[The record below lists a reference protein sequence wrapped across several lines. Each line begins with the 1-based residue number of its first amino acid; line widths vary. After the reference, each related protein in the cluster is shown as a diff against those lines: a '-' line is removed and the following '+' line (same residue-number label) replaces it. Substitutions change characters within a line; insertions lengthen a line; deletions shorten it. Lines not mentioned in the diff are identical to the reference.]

1 MVHLCRCRP
10 LLFVAALAR
19 HGSHGDADLACSFA
33 GLPVTA
39 CVTAMVIGACHA
51 YTPDMGSVQG
61 EDQSVPKTIMTT
73 PWSSTVVVATV
84 IFCSALLAARV
95 NAQVPVVVSAPDPTK
110 QQR

>member
-19 HGSHGDADLACSFA
+19 HGSHGDADLAWSFA
-33 GLPVTA
+33 GLTVTA

-61 EDQSVPKTIMTT
+61 EDQSVPKTIMKA

-84 IFCSALLAARV
+84 IFCGVLLDRKSTRL
-95 NAQVPVVVSAPDPTK
+95 NSSH
-110 QQR
+110 